1 MFEPKAIRLQDRP
14 PVWLISLAAITIG
27 CSYSAITK
35 LTYTT
40 EPQQTTIAQ
49 ASAEPEELGEL
60 SEIPTEEHNLGRYT
74 YQYFAGDTSSNQPY
88 FRLLDGDLEVFRN
101 SVDKASYKLLAFE
114 SEPNRYVAHLSP
126 SQATIVVEQ
135 THETSSEDA
144 KESRQYLILEL
155 ASPIKL
161 LATLDGGSN
170 QFVLRKVTDKNNIE
184 QVELAG
190 NDQLDAW
197 GQQPVS
203 PKVAFD
209 LGVLSQTAPAK
220 LGLQRSSPR
229 KKEQLLKQSKELRAL
244 FADLETFEEV
254 PITFAPAELAAEMA
268 DLIYEGN
275 SKQAKFLFDHS
286 WPPHRKG
293 KAQFERAFKAELA
306 KGQFSDQVAA
316 LNHP

>member
-1 MFEPKAIRLQDRP
+1 MIEPKAIRLQDRP

-27 CSYSAITK
+27 CSYSAIK
-35 LTYTT
+35 LAHKT
-40 EPQQTTIAQ
+40 EPLQTAIIQ
-49 ASAEPEELGEL
+49 ASAEPEEAQEA
-60 SEIPTEEHNLGRYT
+60 SETPTEEHNLGRYT
-74 YQYFAGDTSSNQPY
+74 YQYFAGKPSHQPY
-88 FRLLDGDLEVFRN
+88 FRLVDGDHEVLRN
-101 SVDKASYKLLAFE
+101 SKSKASYKLLALE
-114 SEPNRYVAHLSP
+114 SEPNCFVAHLSS
-126 SQATIVVEQ
+126 SQPVIVVEQ
-135 THETSSEDA
+135 TLESASEDA
-144 KESRQYLILEL
+144 KESKQYLIFEL
-155 ASPIKL
+155 TSPVKL

-190 NDQLDAW
+190 NDQIDAW

-203 PKVAFD
+203 PKVNFE
-209 LGVLSQTAPAK
+209 LGILSHAAPVK
-220 LGLQRSSPR
+220 LSLQRSSPR

-244 FADLETFEEV
+244 FADLESVEEV

-286 WPPHRKG
+286 WPPDRKG
-293 KAQFERAFKAELA
+293 KAQFEKALKAELA

>member
-1 MFEPKAIRLQDRP
+1 MIEPKTIRLQDRP

-27 CSYSAITK
+27 CTYSAIK
-35 LTYTT
+35 LAHKT
-40 EPQQTTIAQ
+40 EPLQTAAVQ
-49 ASAEPEELGEL
+49 ASADSEETAEA
-60 SEIPTEEHNLGRYT
+60 SETPTEEHNLGHYT
-74 YQYFAGDTSSNQPY
+74 YQYFAGQHSHQPY

-101 SVDKASYKLLAFE
+101 SKSKVSYKLLGLE
-114 SEPNRYVAHLSP
+114 SEPNCFVAHLSP

-135 THETSSEDA
+135 THETTSEDA

-170 QFVLRKVTDKNNIE
+170 HFVLRKVTAKNNIE
-184 QVELAG
+184 HIQLAG

-220 LGLQRSSPR
+220 LSLQRSSPR

-254 PITFAPAELAAEMA
+254 PITYAPAALAAEMA

-286 WPPHRKG
+286 WPPQRKG
-293 KAQFERAFKAELA
+293 KAQFERAFEAELA

-316 LNHP
+316 LNQP

>member
-1 MFEPKAIRLQDRP
+1 MIEPKAIRLQDRP

-27 CSYSAITK
+27 CSYSAIK
-35 LTYTT
+35 LAHKP
-40 EPQQTTIAQ
+40 EPLQTTIVQ
-49 ASAEPEELGEL
+49 ASAEPEEAQEA
-60 SEIPTEEHNLGRYT
+60 SETPTEEHNLGRYT
-74 YQYFAGDTSSNQPY
+74 YQYFAGEPSHQPY
-88 FRLLDGDLEVFRN
+88 FRLLDRDLEVFRN
-101 SVDKASYKLLAFE
+101 SKSKASYKLLALE
-114 SEPNRYVAHLSP
+114 SEPNGFVAHLSP
-126 SQATIVVEQ
+126 SQPVIVVE
-135 THETSSEDA
+135 ETLETTSEDA
-144 KESRQYLILEL
+144 RESRQYLIFEL
-155 ASPIKL
+155 TSPVKH

-184 QVELAG
+184 KFELAG

-203 PKVAFD
+203 PKVAFE

-220 LGLQRSSPR
+220 LSLQRSSPR

>member
-1 MFEPKAIRLQDRP
+1 MIEPKAINP

-27 CSYSAITK
+27 CSYSAIK
-35 LTYTT
+35 LAHKTA
-40 EPQQTTIAQ
+40 PLQTTIVQ
-49 ASAEPEELGEL
+49 ASEEPEEALEA
-60 SEIPTEEHNLGRYT
+60 SAPTEEHNLGRYT
-74 YQYFAGDTSSNQPY
+74 YQYFAGEPSHQPY
-88 FRLLDGDLEVFRN
+88 FRLVDGDHEVFRN
-101 SVDKASYKLLAFE
+101 SKSKASYKLLALE
-114 SEPNRYVAHLSP
+114 SEPNCFVARLSRKQP
-126 SQATIVVEQ
+126 VIVVEQ
-135 THETSSEDA
+135 SAEDGAEGEGEETADG
-144 KESRQYLILEL
+144 RTYQIIEL
-155 ASPIKL
+155 SSPIKL
-161 LATLDGGSN
+161 LATLYSGSN
-170 QFVLRKVTDKNNIE
+170 QFVLRKVADTSDSNE
-184 QVELAG
+184 RFQLAG

-203 PKVAFD
+203 PKVAFE

-220 LGLQRSSPR
+220 LSLQRSSPR

-244 FADLETFEEV
+244 FADLETVEAV

-286 WPPHRKG
+286 WPPQRKG
-293 KAQFERAFKAELA
+293 KAQFEKAFKAELA

>member
-1 MFEPKAIRLQDRP
+1 MIEPKAIRLQDRP

-27 CSYSAITK
+27 CSYSAIK
-35 LTYTT
+35 LAHKT
-40 EPQQTTIAQ
+40 ETLQTAIVK
-49 ASAEPEELGEL
+49 ASAETEETAEA
-60 SEIPTEEHNLGRYT
+60 SETPTEEHNLGLYT
-74 YQYFAGDTSSNQPY
+74 YQYFAGEPSHQPY
-88 FRLLDGDLEVFRN
+88 FRLLDRDLEVFRN
-101 SVDKASYKLLAFE
+101 SKSKASYKLLALE
-114 SEPNRYVAHLSP
+114 SEPNCFVAHLSP
-126 SQATIVVEQ
+126 SQPVIVVEQ
-135 THETSSEDA
+135 TLETSSEDA
-144 KESRQYLILEL
+144 KESRQYLIFEL
-155 ASPIKL
+155 APIKH

-203 PKVAFD
+203 PKVAFE

-220 LGLQRSSPR
+220 LSLQRSSPR

-244 FADLETFEEV
+244 FADLETVEEV

-293 KAQFERAFKAELA
+293 KAQFEKAFKAELA